1 MKREISTLAE
11 KEFDIVIIGAGM
23 FGVCAAWEA
32 ILQGFSVAI
41 VEKGD
46 FCQAT
51 SANHYKMVHG
61 GIRYL
66 QHGDIYRIRESS
78 NERSALLRVAP
89 HLVKPL
95 PIVIPT
101 YGHGMKGKGVL
112 RIGTTMFDILTADRN
127 IGIYDEDRKIPRSKF
142 LSKSE
147 LLKLFPGI
155 NKNELTGA
163 AIFDDAQM
171 YNPPRLALSF
181 LRSAIEKGAL
191 AANYAEAIDFISD
204 GKKVSGIKV
213 RDLINNNIFE
223 IKSKIILNTAG
234 PWADRLLRD
243 SLKLQLNPKPSFSR
257 DAAFITN
264 KKPVAELSLAT
275 TLKTK
280 DVDTIFDRGGRHIFI
295 VPWLERNITMVGV
308 WHIVWPGTK
317 DKIFVSEDELQ
328 EFINEVN
335 EAYPA
340 IDLSI
345 DDITMVNT
353 GLTLFGETAPGSKRM
368 SFGKRSL
375 LIDHSKEHSIEGII
389 TLIGVRATIAR
400 GMAEKAVKLIGEK
413 LNKNISKSETEN
425 LPIFGGKINIFEKY
439 LNDAYKEQ
447 NYNLNSQVMR
457 ALIHNYGCEYREVLK
472 YIDEDHSLAEPL
484 QNSTVLKA
492 EIIHAIRDEMAQT
505 LSDIVLRRTDLGT
518 AGNPCIESLEN
529 CANIA
534 AKEFKWNNEK
544 LDKEL
549 SNLKRYFNNKGAI
562 KNYATSEE
570 ENVQ

>member
-1 MKREISTLAE
+1 MKREISTLAD

-32 ILQGFSVAI
+32 VLQGFSVAI

-66 QHGDIYRIRESS
+66 QHGDVYRIRESS
-78 NERSALLRVAP
+78 KERSALLRIAP

-101 YGHGMKGKGVL
+101 YGHGMKGKGIL
-112 RIGTTMFDILTADRN
+112 RVGTTLFDILTADRN
-127 IGIYDEDRKIPRSKF
+127 SGIPDTERKIPKSKF
-142 LSKSE
+142 ISKNE
-147 LLKLFPGI
+147 VLDLFPGI
-155 NKNELTGA
+155 NQNDLTGA
-163 AIFDDAQM
+163 AVFDDAQM

-181 LRSAIEKGAL
+181 LRSAVRRGVS
-191 AANYAEAIDFISD
+191 AANYAEVIDFIID
-204 GKKVSGIKV
+204 GKKVNGVRV
-213 RDLINNNIFE
+213 RDLINNDVFE

-234 PWADRLLRD
+234 PWADKLLEE
-243 SLKLQLNPKPSFSR
+243 SLKLNLNPKPSFSR
-257 DAAFITN
+257 DAAFVTC
-264 KKPVAELSLAT
+264 KKPSNELALAT

-280 DVDTIFDRGGRHIFI
+280 DVDTIFDRGGRHVFI

-317 DKIFVSEDELQ
+317 DRVYVTEDELK
-328 EFINEVN
+328 EFADEVN
-335 EAYPA
+335 ESYPA
-340 IDLSI
+340 MDLSI
-345 DDITMVNT
+345 NDITMVNT

-400 GMAEKAVKLIGEK
+400 GMAEKAVGLIGEK
-413 LNKNISKSETEN
+413 LNKNISKSETER

-439 LNDAYKEQ
+439 LADATKEQ
-447 NYNLNSQVMR
+447 KYNLGPGPVR
-457 ALIHNYGCEYREVLK
+457 ALIHNYGCEYNEVLK
-472 YIDEDHSLAEPL
+472 YVEEDGSLAETL
-484 QNSTVLKA
+484 QNSTVVKA

-505 LSDIVLRRTDLGT
+505 LADIVLRRT
-518 AGNPCIESLEN
+518 
-529 CANIA
+529 
-534 AKEFKWNNEK
+534 
-544 LDKEL
+544 
-549 SNLKRYFNNKGAI
+549 
-562 KNYATSEE
+562 
-570 ENVQ
+570 

>member
-1 MKREISTLAE
+1 MKRDISSLAE
-11 KEFDIVIIGAGM
+11 KEFDVIIIGAGM

-32 ILQGFSVAI
+32 VLQGLSVAL

-78 NERSALLRVAP
+78 KERSALLRIAP

-101 YGHGMKGKGVL
+101 YGHGMKGKEIL
-112 RIGTTMFDILTADRN
+112 RVGTTLFDILTFDRN
-127 IGIYDEDRKIPRSKF
+127 QKIPDKERQIPRSRFITKNEM
-142 LSKSE
+142 LS
-147 LLKLFPGI
+147 LFPGL
-155 NKNELTGA
+155 NENELTGA
-163 AIFDDAQM
+163 AVFDDAQM

-181 LRSAIEKGAL
+181 LRSAVDNGAA
-191 AANYAEAIDFISD
+191 AANYTEVVDLLFD
-204 GKKVSGIKV
+204 GKKVYGVKV
-213 RDLINNNIFE
+213 KDLINKDTFE

-234 PWADRLLRD
+234 PWADRLLEE
-243 SLKLQLNPKPSFSR
+243 SLKLQLNPRPSFSR

-264 KKPVAELSLAT
+264 KKPSNELSLAT

-280 DVDTIFDRGGRHIFI
+280 DVDTIFNRGGRHVFI

-317 DKIFVSEDELQ
+317 DKIFVTEDELQ

-340 IDLSI
+340 IDITI
-345 DDITMVNT
+345 DDVTMVNT

-375 LIDHSKEHSIEGII
+375 LFDHSKEHSIEGII

-400 GMAEKAVKLIGEK
+400 GMAEKAIELIGEK

-425 LPIFGGKINIFEKY
+425 LPIFGGKIDIFEKY
-439 LNDAYKEQ
+439 LNNAHKEQ
-447 NYNLNSQVMR
+447 NYNLNSKVMR

-472 YIDEDHSLAEPL
+472 YIDEDNSLAEPL

-492 EIIHAIRDEMAQT
+492 EIIHAIRDEMAQN

-518 AGNPCIESLEN
+518 AGDPGVESLEI

-534 AKEFKWNNEK
+534 AKEFKWDNEK

-549 SNLKRYFNNKGAI
+549 SNLKKYFNNKGAI
-562 KNYATSEE
+562 KNYSTSEE
-570 ENVQ
+570 ENI